1 MRVLIVRI
9 GAMGD
14 VLHALP
20 AVAALRELRPEW
32 EIDWAIEP
40 RWSGLLAAEN
50 SATPTNMMR
59 SLGTPG
65 AGSGGGTR
73 RVWGGT
79 RGVGMPLVDRWHRVA
94 TREWKRVPL
103 SRATVTSVLG
113 LRRELQAGDFDVCV
127 DMQGSIRSAMVG
139 WMAAARVFAGAA
151 EPRER
156 PAACARTSRSPSAC

>member
-1 MRVLIVRI
+1 
-9 GAMGD
+9 MGD

-40 RWSGLLAAEN
+40 RWSGLLAA
-50 SATPTNMMR
+50 
-59 SLGTPG
+59 G
-65 AGSGGGTR
+65 AEHCG
-73 RVWGGT
+73 

-94 TREWKRVPL
+94 TREWKRGPL

-127 DMQGSIRSAMVG
+127 DMQGSIRSAVVG
-139 WMAAARVFAGAA
+139 WMAGAGQLVGMA
-151 EPRER
+151 
-156 PAACARTSRSPSAC
+156 